1 MVPLHAFTYAD
12 YVALEGH
19 SPVRHEFVAG
29 EIYAKAG
36 GTPEHAAL
44 AATVLRM
51 IGNQLPAGCRT
62 YTSDLRARIEASNV
76 TSYPDGAVICG
87 KVVPATDDP
96 LAATN
101 PLVLVEVTSPSTE
114 AYDRGLKC
122 DQYKLLASLRHVV
135 IVAHARR
142 SVTVLSR
149 AGEGWTEETLDDQ
162 GEVVLAGLGVRI
174 ELAAVYEDLA

>member
-62 YTSDLRARIEASNV
+62 YTSDLRVRIEASNV
-76 TSYPDGAVICG
+76 TTYPDGAVICG

-122 DQYKLLASLRHVV
+122 
-135 IVAHARR
+135 VAHARR

-174 ELAAVYEDLA
+174 ELAAVYADLA